1 MLCSRCGNELSAS
14 SQFCP
19 NCGQALQ
26 SAPSNAAAA
35 PATARQHAPR
45 TDPKAITSMVLG
57 MLSIS
62 ILLSVF
68 AGIPAVILGHLS
80 KASIRR
86 SNGRLKGEGMA
97 TAGLIM
103 GYISLFLLPVF
114 AGVVFV
120 AVPNLFRTKIVT
132 NESTAVATLKTIHV
146 AAASY
151 QLEHDSYPP
160 SLQELNSSSLV
171 ALDGQLASTGV
182 QSGYQFSYKPMQKG
196 YVIHADPIFI
206 HTGQQHF
213 FMDETGVIRSQKDR
227 VASAASQPIAPQTD

>member
-1 MLCSRCGNELSAS
+1 MSESRGLMLCSRCGNELSAS

-35 PATARQHAPR
+35 AATARQHAPL

-114 AGVVFV
+114 AGVAFV
-120 AVPNLFRTKIVT
+120 AVPNLFLTQILT
-132 NESTAVATLKTIHV
+132 NQPPPAATLHTNPRAPSPYHL
-146 AAASY
+146 A
-151 QLEHDSYPP
+151 HDSYPP
-160 SLQELNSSSLV
+160 
-171 ALDGQLASTGV
+171 
-182 QSGYQFSYKPMQKG
+182 
-196 YVIHADPIFI
+196 
-206 HTGQQHF
+206 
-213 FMDETGVIRSQKDR
+213 
-227 VASAASQPIAPQTD
+227 